1 MAYIYRS
8 EEQMALVMK
17 TIIEDQYNSKSSDAF
32 LPLQEYFYVWLSG
45 AYHDPCVV
53 LSTACSI
60 LVALET
66 YGSNCAYASIAG
78 QALEHSTDVL
88 CALRF
93 RYLALIHALFVTLHN
108 ALKASDSQVLLD
120 PQTVLNQ
127 WCAPV
132 LVFQSSFWCWLI
144 FHYNCR
150 TCDAYKGLPDSAARA
165 ASDEYYSTVF
175 RLPVSDRINPHAF
188 SFTIAK
194 MILQRSDPRLKHLN
208 LSLRSLMHDGEGPFW
223 KALNNAR
230 RALKVD
236 LGSTLIVCCLL
247 LSGLPSSSDVCEN
260 D

>member
-1 MAYIYRS
+1 
-8 EEQMALVMK
+8 MALVMK
-17 TIIEDQYNSKSSDAF
+17 TIIEDQCNSKSSDAF

-78 QALEHSTDVL
+78 QALEDSADVL

-127 WCAPV
+127 WCARV
-132 LVFQSSFWCWLI
+132 LVFQSAFWCLYLTTI
-144 FHYNCR
+144 
-150 TCDAYKGLPDSAARA
+150 TGLVMPTKGCPILRLVLRAMSITARYFA
-165 ASDEYYSTVF
+165 CQSMTESTHMLF
-175 RLPVSDRINPHAF
+175 RS
-188 SFTIAK
+188 
-194 MILQRSDPRLKHLN
+194 Q
-208 LSLRSLMHDGEGPFW
+208 LR
-223 KALNNAR
+223 K
-230 RALKVD
+230 
-236 LGSTLIVCCLL
+236 
-247 LSGLPSSSDVCEN
+247 
-260 D
+260 